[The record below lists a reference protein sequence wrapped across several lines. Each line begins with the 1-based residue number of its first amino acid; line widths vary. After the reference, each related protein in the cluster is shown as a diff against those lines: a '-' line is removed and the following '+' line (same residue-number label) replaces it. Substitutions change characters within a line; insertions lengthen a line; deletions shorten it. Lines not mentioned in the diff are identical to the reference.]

1 MHKAKMCYQVCD
13 SMPDFLCQVAVAK
26 WSHTLLKVNTEE
38 APSKC
43 LKSRRCL
50 HHFKFIKR

>member
-13 SMPDFLCQVAVAK
+13 SMPDFLCQVAVPK
-26 WSHTLLKVNTEE
+26 WSHTLFKVNTGE

-43 LKSRRCL
+43 IKSRMCL
-50 HHFKFIKR
+50 HHFKILKR